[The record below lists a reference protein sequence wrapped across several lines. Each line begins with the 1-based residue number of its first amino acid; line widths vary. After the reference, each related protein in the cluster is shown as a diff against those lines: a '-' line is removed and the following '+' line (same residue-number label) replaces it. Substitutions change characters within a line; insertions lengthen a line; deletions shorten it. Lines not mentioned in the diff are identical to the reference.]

1 MMTSDDPKT
10 KNINFSLYGS
20 ASRSLALCI
29 ILSVTGCGGSSNVQ
43 IAADFPMLIT
53 KPRDLKA
60 AVVLEPDFSSY
71 VATPNKM
78 TTIDIGAGQKQVWKN
93 AFTGLV
99 SDVTFLDSIELVD
112 ESHRLVVI
120 PSVVDVQVSV
130 PSDNYLSI
138 YEVWIKYNIDIRS
151 SDGVNL
157 DNWYM
162 PVYGKTANASW
173 SKDRAIGSATETA
186 LRDVGAKLSLD
197 FFRIP
202 SVKRYLQSH
211 ALEDSQ

>member
-1 MMTSDDPKT
+1 M
-10 KNINFSLYGS
+10 
-20 ASRSLALCI
+20 
-29 ILSVTGCGGSSNVQ
+29 
-43 IAADFPMLIT
+43 
-53 KPRDLKA
+53 
-60 AVVLEPDFSSY
+60 
-71 VATPNKM
+71 
-78 TTIDIGAGQKQVWKN
+78 
-93 AFTGLV
+93 
-99 SDVTFLDSIELVD
+99 DSIEFVD
-112 ESHRLVVI
+112 ESHDLIVV

-151 SDGVNL
+151 SNGDNL

-162 PVYGKTANASW
+162 PVYGKTSNASW
-173 SKDRAIGSATETA
+173 SKNRAIGSATEMA

-202 SVKRYLQSH
+202 SVRRYLKNR

>member
-1 MMTSDDPKT
+1 MISDYAKI
-10 KNINFSLYGS
+10 KSLGF
-20 ASRSLALCI
+20 ASHVRVSRVVGLCI
-29 ILSVTGCGGSSNVQ
+29 FLMISGCGGSSNVQ

-53 KPRDLKA
+53 KPIELKA
-60 AVVLEPDFSSY
+60 ALVLESNFSNY
-71 VATPNKM
+71 IATPNKT

-93 AFTGLV
+93 TFTGLV
-99 SDVTFLDSIELVD
+99 SDATFLDSIEFVD
-112 ESHRLVVI
+112 ESHDLIVV

-151 SDGVNL
+151 SNGDNL

-173 SKDRAIGSATETA
+173 SKNRAIGSATEMA

-202 SVKRYLQSH
+202 SVQRYLKNR